1 MSRKEL
7 AMLTEDILTE
17 RLVLKSMR
25 EEYSPLCF
33 SIWLDE
39 EMGKYLSDPPREYAT
54 ETYMNF
60 AKDIEKDETWY
71 PFVAFSKSNNEFIG
85 TCSIVPMDDPT
96 HWDLG
101 YCIHK
106 KYWRQ
111 GYATEM
117 IQALIHFGYAKG
129 GRKFTADI
137 AQENIASNAVIKKLG
152 FTVETEGTFT
162 KQGTNMIYNNY
173 TYKLELE

>member
-1 MSRKEL
+1 
-7 AMLTEDILTE
+7 MLTRDIITE
-17 RLVLKSMR
+17 RLLIKSMK
-25 EEYSPLCF
+25 EEYSSLCF

-39 EMGKYLSDPPREYAT
+39 EMGKYLGDPTRENAN

-60 AKDIEKDETWY
+60 AKDIEKDESWY
-71 PFVAFSKSNNEFIG
+71 PFVAFSKDSNEFIG
-85 TCSIVPMDDPT
+85 TCSIVPMEDIE

-117 IQALIHFGYAKG
+117 IKALISFGYAKG
-129 GRKFTADI
+129 GRRFTADV

-152 FTVETEGTFT
+152 FTIQKEGSFK
-162 KQGTNMIYNNY
+162 KQGTNIIYNNY
-173 TYKLELE
+173 TYELNLE